1 MTRHK
6 ARLRAR
12 LGANDSSNFIWLLNS
27 QWQCTVFYRRRRRRR
42 RRRKE
47 LTTEL
52 LGKTE
57 LVFQALPVSQTLT
70 FGQKTP
76 QKTAPGNLQ
85 PSQHRSCRQSVS
97 YRKRTLY
104 FPGGAADRFR
114 GLTDK
119 ATKLVDSPSVL
130 DINFSSSPWP
140 WRAAE
145 FVLTMSWFFALVMG
159 HVLQVGETA
168 QKRVHYYYCYY
179 IY

>member
-27 QWQCTVFYRRRRRRR
+27 QWQCTVFYRRRRR
-42 RRRKE
+42 KE

-70 FGQKTP
+70 FGQK
-76 QKTAPGNLQ
+76 KRKKKNAPGNLQ

-130 DINFSSSPWP
+130 DINFSSSP
-140 WRAAE
+140 
-145 FVLTMSWFFALVMG
+145 
-159 HVLQVGETA
+159 
-168 QKRVHYYYCYY
+168 
-179 IY
+179 